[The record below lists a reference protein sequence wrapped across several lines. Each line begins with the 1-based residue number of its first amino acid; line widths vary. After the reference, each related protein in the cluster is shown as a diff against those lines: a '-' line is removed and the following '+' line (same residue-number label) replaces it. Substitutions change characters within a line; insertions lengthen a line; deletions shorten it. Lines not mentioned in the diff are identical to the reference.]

1 LVFVKT
7 SAGVQMILSRTKVSQ
22 FKNLTFSWFK
32 PLIAGLVVLSGAG
45 VQAQVCSN
53 PGHDGPTYSSNAYF
67 PGTGTAVSGQKIVT
81 VGTVRVDAN
90 ASSTALA
97 AGDQVFIIQ
106 MQDAVINN
114 ANSISY
120 GDGATGR
127 GQTDIRNSGRYE
139 FAVLASV
146 SGGTLTMRDNLVN
159 SYASAAATTSATRR
173 SFQVLRVPQ
182 LSTVTLSGT
191 INVTA
196 WNGSTGGVY
205 VLDVAGNLNMGGATI
220 NASQIGF
227 RGGGGK
233 QGSEL
238 VPGGS
243 DWATAAA
250 ATASN
255 LGAVKGEGIAGT
267 PKLVRGPGNAPYNG
281 VSSGLVSDLG
291 YPNSLD
297 QSRGAPG
304 NAGGGG
310 TSHNA
315 GGGGGSNAG
324 AGGKGGYSYA
334 RYSLTGSGTASC
346 TTVYRTLTSGTT
358 TYYACDGDQARDV
371 GGLPGMEVAP
381 NAVRLLAGG
390 GGGAGDSNNSSDNSG
405 VIQNSGGNGGGIIF
419 IRAATISGSGTLLAN
434 GQDGLPGGRDGSG
447 GGGAGGT
454 IAIASSSTNLSGVI
468 ARANGGA
475 GGRTGLPL
483 TGAET
488 QGSGGAGGGG
498 AIIKPITM
506 TLGTAETNGGTPG
519 LNVPANIGGVEIS
532 NVYGSTSSGGG
543 VANLVFDNTGVQQP
557 GTCVP
562 NISISKVT
570 TTPSRV
576 QGVDLSATYTITV
589 SNTGNATAQGV
600 QVQDALPSPFT
611 YASTTTITATGLTR
625 TSTTNPTAA
634 SANPLWSAWDV
645 PAGQNLVIQF
655 SATINAA
662 TPAVYQ
668 NSATVTYLDPLRT
681 VATTTISATYNGN
694 LAANTGEDVT
704 ITPAADLVVTKTDGI
719 TSIQGLALT
728 TYTITVKNN
737 GPSAV
742 TNAAFKDPVA
752 ANMVKTAVS
761 CSSSS
766 GCPTAANVTIALLE
780 SGTGILV
787 DLTNGQTLTFT
798 ITVALTTATVGA
810 TVTNTATI
818 SPPAGTTD
826 PSTAAGSENTISD
839 TDTVASL
846 PPTLSGNV
854 YFDSDHSSSLSVGEI
869 GISGVTITLQP
880 AAGPN
885 ITLTTNASGVYTSNV
900 APNMAYTILETD
912 LAGYISTT
920 PNTLN
925 VTVVNSNIGQQDFF
939 DYRGSKIT
947 GTVFRD
953 DGYGNSLNTLT
964 ANDALQNNL
973 EPGITG
979 VAITVQSS
987 SSTIDAALTDVN
999 GNYTLWIPFGSSSS
1013 LNLTESLN
1021 QSAATGNNIANSSVY
1036 KAANLTD
1043 INASSFPIAFTS
1055 GQVLT
1060 GYNFGQVPLSVL
1072 QPNRTGSITSPGT
1085 ATYTHL
1091 YRPGTLGVVNLAV
1104 VSSAGYTVQYA
1115 LDTDCDGVISAAE
1128 HAVVI
1133 TSFNVNQ
1140 NWLRDANG
1148 RLQSCALEANIIVP
1162 PGRPV
1167 NEQDLST
1174 IRASLVWANSSV
1186 IDLRS
1191 VIDTTTI
1198 GNIGNL
1204 KLGKTVRNVT
1214 TGTVASTSNIG
1225 LPGQVLEYCIDY
1237 NNLGFTSVSNVIV
1250 RDPVPFFTTYVL
1262 GSITLNGASLTD
1274 ATDAD
1279 LGEIVASI
1287 VIVRVGTVNPG
1298 STGLVCYRTTI
1309 K

>member
-1 LVFVKT
+1 MMFLKT
-7 SAGVQMILSRTKVSQ
+7 RV
-22 FKNLTFSWFK
+22 SWFK
-32 PLIAGLVVLSGAG
+32 TLIAALIVLSGAG

-53 PGHDGPTYSSNAYF
+53 PGHDGLTYSSNGYF
-67 PGTGTAVSGQKIVT
+67 PGIGTAASGQKIVT
-81 VGTVRVDAN
+81 VGSARVDTN
-90 ASSTALA
+90 ASITPLA
-97 AGDQVFIIQ
+97 AGDQVFVIQ
-106 MQDAVINN
+106 MQDASINN

-120 GDGATGR
+120 GDGSTGR
-127 GQTDIRNSGRYE
+127 GQTDIRNSGKYE
-139 FAVLASV
+139 FAVIASV
-146 SGGTLTMRDNLVN
+146 STATNTTVTLRDNLVN
-159 SYASAAATTSATRR
+159 NYASAAATTSATRQ

-182 LSTVTLSGT
+182 LSSVTLAGT

-196 WNGSTGGVY
+196 WDGSTGGVY
-205 VLDVAGNLNMGGATI
+205 VLDVAGNLSVGTGGATI
-220 NASQIGF
+220 NASAIGF

-243 DWATAAA
+243 DWATASA

-324 AGGKGGYSYA
+324 SGGKGGYSYA
-334 RYSLTGSGTASC
+334 RYNLTGTGTTGCGTA
-346 TTVYRTLTSGTT
+346 YRTLTSGTT

-371 GGLPGMEVAP
+371 GGLPGKEVTP

-390 GGGAGDSNNSSDNSG
+390 GGGAGDSNNSADNG
-405 VIQNSGGNGGGIIF
+405 TVLQNSGGNGGGIIF
-419 IRAATISGSGTLLAN
+419 IRAATITATGTLTLLAN
-434 GQDGLPGGRDGSG
+434 GQDGLPGGRDGAG

-454 IAIASSSTNLSGVI
+454 IAIASGSTSLSNVI

-498 AIIKPITM
+498 AIIKPLAM

-519 LNVPANIGGVEIS
+519 INVPANIGGIDIT
-532 NVYGSTSSGGG
+532 NTYGSTSAVGGI
-543 VANLVFDNTGVQQP
+543 ANLVFDNTTVQQP

-570 TTPSRV
+570 TTASRV
-576 QGVDLSATYTITV
+576 QGVDLTATYTITV
-589 SNTGNATAQGV
+589 SNTGNALAQGV
-600 QVQDALPSPFT
+600 QVQDALPTPFT
-611 YASTTTITATGLTR
+611 YASTATITATGSTR
-625 TSTTNPTAA
+625 TSTTNPTAL
-634 SANPLWSAWDV
+634 STSPLWSAWDLA
-645 PAGQNLVIQF
+645 AGQSLVIQF
-655 SATINAA
+655 SANINAA

-681 VATTTISATYNGN
+681 VATTTISATYNGS
-694 LAANTGEDVT
+694 LAANTADDVT
-704 ITPAADLVVTKTDGI
+704 VTPAADLVVTKTDGI

-742 TNAAFKDPVA
+742 TGAAFKDPVA
-752 ANMVKTAVS
+752 TNMVKTAVS
-761 CSSSS
+761 CTSSS
-766 GCPTAANVTIALLE
+766 GCPTAANVTIGLLE
-780 SGTGILV
+780 GGTGILV
-787 DLTNGQTLTFT
+787 NLTNGQTLTFT
-798 ITVALTTATVGA
+798 VTVALTTATVG
-810 TVTNTATI
+810 TNVTNTATI

-826 PSTAAGSENTISD
+826 PSTAAGSENTIFD
-839 TDTVASL
+839 TDTINNVP

-854 YFDSDHSSSLSVGEI
+854 YLDSNHSSTVNPGEP
-869 GISGVTITLQP
+869 GIAGVTVTLQP

-885 ITLTTNASGVYTSNV
+885 IVVTTNASGAYTSNV
-900 APNMAYTILETD
+900 APNMAYTIIETD

-920 PNTLN
+920 SNTLN
-925 VTVVNSNIGQQDFF
+925 VVVVLTNIINQDFL

-953 DGYGNSLNTLT
+953 DGYGNTTNTLT

-973 EPGITG
+973 ESGLSGIAVSVLSGT
-979 VAITVQSS
+979 T
-987 SSTIDAALTDVN
+987 TIDAALTDGS
-999 GNYTLWIPFGSSSS
+999 GNYTLWIPFGSSGS
-1013 LNLTESLN
+1013 LNLIETLN
-1021 QSAATGNNIANSSVY
+1021 QYAPTGNNIAGASVY
-1036 KAANLTD
+1036 KAASLSD

-1055 GQVLT
+1055 GQVFT
-1060 GYNFGQVPLSVL
+1060 GYNFGQVPLAVL
-1072 QPNRTGSITSPGT
+1072 QPNRTGSATSPGT
-1085 ATYTHL
+1085 IAYTHL
-1091 YRPGTLGVVNLAV
+1091 YRPGTLGVVNLSTI
-1104 VSSAGYTVQYA
+1104 SSAGYTVQYA
-1115 LDTDCDGVISAAE
+1115 LDTDCDGIISAAE

-1162 PGRPV
+1162 SGRPV

-1186 IDLRS
+1186 IDLKS

-1198 GNIGNL
+1198 GSIGNL

-1262 GSITLNGASLTD
+1262 GSITLNGGSLSDT
-1274 ATDAD
+1274 ADAD
-1279 LGEIVASI
+1279 AGEILANV
-1287 VIVRVGTVNPG
+1287 VIVRAGTVIPG
-1298 STGLVCYRTTI
+1298 GTGLVCYRTAI

>member
-1 LVFVKT
+1 MMLFKT
-7 SAGVQMILSRTKVSQ
+7 RV
-22 FKNLTFSWFK
+22 SWFK
-32 PLIAGLVVLSGAG
+32 TLLAGLIVLSGAS

-53 PGHDGPTYSSNAYF
+53 PGHDGPSYSSNAYF
-67 PGTGTAVSGQKIVT
+67 PGTGTAAAGQKVVT
-81 VGTVRVDAN
+81 VGTIRSDAN

-106 MQDAVINN
+106 MQDALINN
-114 ANSISY
+114 SNSISY
-120 GDGATGR
+120 GDGSTGR
-127 GQTDIRNSGRYE
+127 GATDIRNSGRYE

-146 SGGTLTMRDNLVN
+146 SGGTLTMRDNLIN
-159 SYASAAATTSATRR
+159 TYNSAAATTTTTRR

-220 NASQIGF
+220 NASAIGF

-233 QGSEL
+233 AGSVL
-238 VPGGS
+238 FGS
-243 DWATAAA
+243 TDYATAA
-250 ATASN
+250 TGTTSTE

-267 PKLVRGPGNAPYNG
+267 PKLVRSTGSAPYNG

-310 TSHNA
+310 TSHNS

-324 AGGKGGYSYA
+324 SGGKGGYTYA
-334 RYSLTGSGTASC
+334 RYNLTGTGTTGC
-346 TTVYRTLTSGTT
+346 TTAYRTLVSGTT

-371 GGLPGMEVAP
+371 GGLPGKEIAP
-381 NAVRLLAGG
+381 NAIRLLTGG
-390 GGGAGDSNNSSDNSG
+390 GGGAGDSNNSDDFNTT
-405 VIQNSGGNGGGIIF
+405 IQNSGGNGGGVIF

-434 GQDGLPGGRDGSG
+434 GQDGLPSGRDGAG

-454 IAIASSSTNLSGVI
+454 IAIATTTTNLPGVI

-475 GGRTGLPL
+475 GGRSGLPL

-498 AIIKPITM
+498 AIIKPSAL
-506 TLGTAETNGGTPG
+506 TLNTAETNGGTPG
-519 LNVPANIGGVEIS
+519 VNVPANIGGVDIS
-532 NVYGSTSSGGG
+532 NTYGSTSAVGGI
-543 VANLVFDNTGVQQP
+543 ANLVFDNTTVQQP

-570 TTPSRV
+570 ITPSRV
-576 QGVDLSATYTITV
+576 QGVDLTATYTITV
-589 SNTGNATAQGV
+589 SNTGNAVAQGV
-600 QVQDALPSPFT
+600 TVQDALPTPFT
-611 YASTTTITATGLTR
+611 YASTATITATGSTR
-625 TSTTNPTAA
+625 TSTTNPAA
-634 SANPLWSAWDV
+634 SSANPLWSAWDLA
-645 PAGQNLVIQF
+645 AGQSLVIQF
-655 SATINAA
+655 SASINAA
-662 TPAVYQ
+662 TPVVYQ

-681 VATTTISATYNGN
+681 VPTTTISATYNGN
-694 LAANTGEDVT
+694 LPANTADDVT
-704 ITPAADLVVTKTDGI
+704 VTPAADLVVTKTDGI
-719 TSIQGLALT
+719 TNIQGLALT

-742 TNAAFKDPVA
+742 TSAAFKDPVA

-761 CSSSS
+761 CTSAT
-766 GCPTAANVTIALLE
+766 GCPIAANVTIAALE
-780 SGTGILV
+780 GGTGILV
-787 DLTNGQTLTFT
+787 DLTNGQTLSFNV
-798 ITVALTTATVGA
+798 TVALTTATVG
-810 TVTNTATI
+810 TNVTNTASI

-826 PSTAAGSENTISD
+826 PSTVAGSENIISD

-846 PPTLSGNV
+846 PPILSGNV
-854 YFDSDHSSSLSVGEI
+854 YLDSNHSSTLDAGEP
-869 GISGVTITLQP
+869 GIAGVTITLQP

-885 ITLTTNASGVYTSNV
+885 IVVTTNASGAYTSNV
-900 APNMAYTILETD
+900 APNMNYTLVETD

-920 PNTLN
+920 TNTLN
-925 VTVVNSNIGQQDFF
+925 VAVALVNIINQDFL
-939 DYRGSKIT
+939 DYRGSRIT

-953 DGYGNSLNTLT
+953 DGYGNTTNTLT

-973 EPGITG
+973 EPGLSG
-979 VAITVQSS
+979 VAVSILSGAT
-987 SSTIDAALTDVN
+987 TIDAALTDGS
-999 GNYTLWIPFGSSSS
+999 GNYTLWIPFGSAGS
-1013 LNLTESLN
+1013 LNLNETLN
-1021 QSAATGNNIANSSVY
+1021 QYAATGNNIAGGSIY
-1036 KAANLTD
+1036 KAVSLND
-1043 INASSFPIAFTS
+1043 INASSLPIAFAG
-1055 GQVLT
+1055 GQYLT

-1072 QPNRTGSITSPGT
+1072 QPNRTGSATSPGT
-1085 ATYTHL
+1085 VAYAHL
-1091 YRPGTLGVVNLAV
+1091 YRPGTEGTVNLST

-1115 LDTDCDGVISAAE
+1115 LDTNCDGIISPAE

-1133 TSFNVNQ
+1133 TSFNVDQ
-1140 NWLRDANG
+1140 NWIRDANG
-1148 RLQSCALEANIIVP
+1148 RLQACALEANIIVP
-1162 PGRPV
+1162 SGKPV
-1167 NEQDLST
+1167 NQQDISSV
-1174 IRASLVWANSSV
+1174 RASLAWANSSV
-1186 IDLRS
+1186 IDLQV

-1198 GNIGNL
+1198 ASIGNL

-1214 TGTVASTSNIG
+1214 TGTTASTSNIG

-1237 NNLGFTSVSNVIV
+1237 NNLGITNVSNVIV
-1250 RDPVPFFTTYVL
+1250 RDPVPFFTTYFL
-1262 GSITLNGASLTD
+1262 GSITLNGLGLTD
-1274 ATDAD
+1274 AADAD
-1279 LGEIVASI
+1279 AGEIIANV
-1287 VIVRVGTVNPG
+1287 VIVRAGTVAPG
-1298 STGLVCYRTTI
+1298 GTGLVCYRTTI

>member
-1 LVFVKT
+1 MMFLKT
-7 SAGVQMILSRTKVSQ
+7 RVL
-22 FKNLTFSWFK
+22 WFK
-32 PLIAGLVVLSGAG
+32 TLIAALIVLSGAG

-53 PGHDGPTYSSNAYF
+53 PGHDGPTYSSNGYF
-67 PGTGTAVSGQKIVT
+67 PGIGTAASGQKIVT
-81 VGTVRVDAN
+81 VGSARVDTN
-90 ASSTALA
+90 ASITPLA
-97 AGDQVFIIQ
+97 AGDQVFVIQ
-106 MQDAVINN
+106 MQDASINN

-120 GDGATGR
+120 GDGSTGR
-127 GQTDIRNSGRYE
+127 GQTDIRNSGKYE
-139 FAVLASV
+139 FAVIASV
-146 SGGTLTMRDNLVN
+146 STATNTTVTLRDNLVN
-159 SYASAAATTSATRR
+159 NYASAAATTSATRQ

-182 LSTVTLSGT
+182 LSSVTLAGT

-196 WNGSTGGVY
+196 WDGSTGGVY
-205 VLDVAGNLNMGGATI
+205 VLDVAGNLSVSTGGATI
-220 NASQIGF
+220 NASAIGF

-243 DWATAAA
+243 DWATASA

-324 AGGKGGYSYA
+324 SGGKGGYSYA
-334 RYSLTGSGTASC
+334 RYNLTGTGTTGC
-346 TTVYRTLTSGTT
+346 TTAYRTLTSGTT

-371 GGLPGMEVAP
+371 GGLPGKEVTP

-390 GGGAGDSNNSSDNSG
+390 GGGAGDSNNSADNG
-405 VIQNSGGNGGGIIF
+405 TVLQNSGGNGGGIIF
-419 IRAATISGSGTLLAN
+419 IRAATITATGTLTLLAN
-434 GQDGLPGGRDGSG
+434 GQDGLPGGRDGAG

-454 IAIASSSTNLSGVI
+454 IAIASGSTSLSNVI

-498 AIIKPITM
+498 AIIKPLAM

-519 LNVPANIGGVEIS
+519 INVPANIGGIDIT
-532 NVYGSTSSGGG
+532 NTYGSTSAVGGI
-543 VANLVFDNTGVQQP
+543 ANLVFDNTTVQQP

-570 TTPSRV
+570 TTASRV
-576 QGVDLSATYTITV
+576 QGVDLTATYTITV
-589 SNTGNATAQGV
+589 SNTGNALAQGV
-600 QVQDALPSPFT
+600 QVQDALPTPFT
-611 YASTTTITATGLTR
+611 YASTATITATGSTR
-625 TSTTNPTAA
+625 TSTTNPTAL
-634 SANPLWSAWDV
+634 STSPLWSAWDLA
-645 PAGQNLVIQF
+645 AGQSLVIQF
-655 SATINAA
+655 SANINAA

-681 VATTTISATYNGN
+681 VATTTISATYNGS
-694 LAANTGEDVT
+694 LAANTADDVT
-704 ITPAADLVVTKTDGI
+704 VTPAADLVVTKTDGI

-742 TNAAFKDPVA
+742 TGAAFKDPVA
-752 ANMVKTAVS
+752 TNMVKTAVS
-761 CSSSS
+761 CTSSS
-766 GCPTAANVTIALLE
+766 GCPTAANVTIGLLE
-780 SGTGILV
+780 GGTGILV
-787 DLTNGQTLTFT
+787 NLTNGQTLTFT
-798 ITVALTTATVGA
+798 VTVALTTATVG
-810 TVTNTATI
+810 TNVTNTATI

-826 PSTAAGSENTISD
+826 PSTAAGSENTIFD
-839 TDTVASL
+839 TDTINNVP

-854 YFDSDHSSSLSVGEI
+854 YLDSNHSSTVNPGEP
-869 GISGVTITLQP
+869 GIAGVTVTLQP

-885 ITLTTNASGVYTSNV
+885 IVVTTNASGAYTSNV
-900 APNMAYTILETD
+900 APNMAYTIIETD

-920 PNTLN
+920 ANTLN
-925 VTVVNSNIGQQDFF
+925 VAVALVNIINQNFL
-939 DYRGSKIT
+939 DYRGSSIS

-953 DGYGNSLNTLT
+953 DGYGNTTNTLT

-973 EPGITG
+973 ESGLSGIAVSVLSGT
-979 VAITVQSS
+979 T
-987 SSTIDAALTDVN
+987 TIDAALTD
-999 GNYTLWIPFGSSSS
+999 GSGTYTLWIPFGSAGS
-1013 LNLTESLN
+1013 LTLNETLN
-1021 QSAATGNNIANSSVY
+1021 QYAATGNNIAGASVY
-1036 KAANLTD
+1036 KAASLSD

-1055 GQVLT
+1055 GQVFT
-1060 GYNFGQVPLSVL
+1060 GYNFGQVPLAVL
-1072 QPNRTGSITSPGT
+1072 QPNRTGSATSPGT
-1085 ATYTHL
+1085 IAYTHL
-1091 YRPGTLGVVNLAV
+1091 YRPGTLGVVNLSTI
-1104 VSSAGYTVQYA
+1104 SSAGYTVQYA
-1115 LDTDCDGVISAAE
+1115 LDTDCDGIISAAE

-1162 PGRPV
+1162 SGRPV

-1186 IDLRS
+1186 IDLKS

-1198 GNIGNL
+1198 GSIGNL

-1262 GSITLNGASLTD
+1262 GSITLNGGSLSDT
-1274 ATDAD
+1274 ADAD
-1279 LGEIVASI
+1279 AGEILANV
-1287 VIVRVGTVNPG
+1287 VIVRAGTVIPG
-1298 STGLVCYRTTI
+1298 GTGLVCYRTAI

>member
-1 LVFVKT
+1 MMFSK
-7 SAGVQMILSRTKVSQ
+7 TKVSE
-22 FKNLTFSWFK
+22 LK
-32 PLIAGLVVLSGAG
+32 PLRYSWLKTLISVAIVLSWAGA
-45 VQAQVCSN
+45 QAQVCSN
-53 PGHDGPTYSSNAYF
+53 PGHDGPAYSSNSYF
-67 PGTGTAVSGQKIVT
+67 PGTGTAASGQKIVT
-81 VGTVRVDAN
+81 VGAVRVDAN

-97 AGDQVFIIQ
+97 AGDQVLIIQ
-106 MQDAVINN
+106 MQDATINN

-146 SGGTLTMRDNLVN
+146 AAGTLTMRDNLVN
-159 SYASAAATTSATRR
+159 SYASAAATTTTTRR

-233 QGSEL
+233 EGS
-238 VPGGS
+238 VIIPGGT
-243 DWATAAA
+243 DYATAAA
-250 ATASN
+250 AAASN

-346 TTVYRTLTSGTT
+346 TTVYRTLVSGTT

-381 NAVRLLAGG
+381 NAIRLLAGG

-454 IAIASSSTNLSGVI
+454 IAIASSSTNLSGVV

-498 AIIKPITM
+498 AIIKPLAM
-506 TLGTAETNGGTPG
+506 TLGIAETNGGTPG

-532 NVYGSTSSGGG
+532 NAYGSTSSAGG
-543 VANLVFDNTGVQQP
+543 VANLVFDNIGVQQP

-576 QGVDLSATYTITV
+576 QGVDLTASYTITI
-589 SNTGNATAQGV
+589 SNTGNALAQGV
-600 QVQDALPSPFT
+600 QVQDALPTPFT
-611 YASTTTITATGLTR
+611 YASTVTITATGSTR

-634 SANPLWSAWDV
+634 STNPLWSAWDV

-655 SATINAA
+655 SANINAA
-662 TPAVYQ
+662 TPTAYQ

-681 VATTTISATYNGN
+681 LATTTISATYNGN
-694 LAANTGEDVT
+694 LAVNTGDDVT
-704 ITPAADLVVTKTDGI
+704 ITPAADLVVTKSDGI

-728 TYTITVKNN
+728 TYTMTVKNN

-742 TNAAFKDPVA
+742 TGATLKDPLA
-752 ANMVKTAVS
+752 ANMVKTAVN
-761 CSSSS
+761 CTSSS
-766 GCPTAANVTIALLE
+766 GCPAAANVTIALLE
-780 SGTGILV
+780 SSTGILV
-787 DLTNGQTLTFT
+787 NLINGQTLTFT
-798 ITVALTTATVGA
+798 VTVALTTATVGT

-818 SPPAGTTD
+818 SPPVGTTD
-826 PSTAAGSENTISD
+826 PSNAAGSQNSISD
-839 TDTVASL
+839 TNTVASL

-854 YFDSDHSSSLSVGEI
+854 YLDSDHSSSLSAGEI

-885 ITLTTNASGVYTSNV
+885 IIVTTNATGVYTSNV

-912 LAGYISTT
+912 LAGYISTST
-920 PNTLN
+920 NTLN
-925 VTVVNSNIGQQDFF
+925 VSVLTSNIVQQNFF
-939 DYRGSKIT
+939 DYRGSIIT

-953 DGYGNSLNTLT
+953 DGYGNTLNTLT
-964 ANDALQNNL
+964 ANDALQNSL
-973 EPGITG
+973 EPGISG
-979 VAITVQSS
+979 VAVSVQSS
-987 SSTIDAALTDVN
+987 SSTIDAALTDAN

-1013 LNLTESLN
+1013 LNLVQTLN
-1021 QSAATGNNIANSSVY
+1021 QSLATGNNIAGSSIY
-1036 KAANLTD
+1036 KAVGLSD
-1043 INASSFPIAFTS
+1043 INASSFAIAFAG
-1055 GQVLT
+1055 GQVFT
-1060 GYNFGQVPLSVL
+1060 GYNFGQVPSSVL
-1072 QPNRTGSITSPGT
+1072 QPNRTGSVTSPGT
-1085 ATYTHL
+1085 ATYLHL
-1091 YRPGTLGVVNLAV
+1091 YRPGTLGLVNLSTI
-1104 VSSAGYTVQYA
+1104 SSAGYTVQYA
-1115 LDTDCDGVISAAE
+1115 LDTNCDGSISAAE
-1128 HAVVI
+1128 RALPI
-1133 TSFNVNQ
+1133 TSLNVSQ
-1140 NWLRDANG
+1140 SWPRDASG

-1162 PGRPV
+1162 AGRPV
-1167 NEQDLST
+1167 NEQDISNV
-1174 IRASLVWANSSV
+1174 RASLVWANSSV
-1186 IDLRS
+1186 IDLR
-1191 VIDTTTI
+1191 VAIDATTI
-1198 GNIGNL
+1198 GSTGTL

-1214 TGTVASTSNIG
+1214 TSTTASTSGSG

-1237 NNLGFTSVSNVIV
+1237 NNLGISNISSVIV
-1250 RDPVPFFTTYVL
+1250 RDPVPFFTNYFL
-1262 GSITLNGASLTD
+1262 GSITLNGLSLTD
-1274 ATDAD
+1274 AADAD
-1279 LGEIVASI
+1279 AGEIVASI
-1287 VIVRVGTVNPG
+1287 VIVRVGVVSAGG
-1298 STGLVCYRTTI
+1298 SGLVCYRTTI
-1309 K
+1309 R